1 MIVGTMGTIPF
12 LALCP
17 RDNLTHM
24 YREAYIR
31 VLIAAVFIIEKP
43 EITECLSIR
52 NHIGNYKSEP
62 GKRE

>member
-1 MIVGTMGTIPF
+1 MGTIPF

-17 RDNLTHM
+17 RDSLTHV
-24 YREAYIR
+24 YREAYIK
-31 VLIAAVFIIEKP
+31 VLIAAVFIMEKP

-52 NHIGNYKSEP
+52 NHIGNKKLEP